1 MGVEQIYARL
11 LCPCDPLGVQHVA
24 QACVRVRVRCIGQ
37 IRELK
42 RIVVGADLVAIVRA
56 VGSDPVSPAGVR
68 ARGRLEIYGFA
79 AFQLCGLENVSNQQC
94 GSPP

>member
-1 MGVEQIYARL
+1 M
-11 LCPCDPLGVQHVA
+11 
-24 QACVRVRVRCIGQ
+24 RVRVRRIGQ
-37 IRELK
+37 LIELK

-68 ARGRLEIYGFA
+68 ARGRLKINGFA
-79 AFQLCGLENVSNQQC
+79 ALQLCGLENVSNQQF

>member
-11 LCPCDPLGVQHVA
+11 LCPCDPLAVQHAA
-24 QACVRVRVRCIGQ
+24 QACVRVRVRHIGQ
-37 IRELK
+37 LIELK

-56 VGSDPVSPAGVR
+56 VGSDSVSPAGVR
-68 ARGRLEIYGFA
+68 VRGRLEIYGFA
-79 AFQLCGLENVSNQQC
+79 ALQLCGLENVSNQQC